1 MYSDA
6 SMLVILLSTV
16 HCLLIPS
23 PRSSVALPRS
33 VQALE
38 ASIEVLDGQFQACE
52 LTKFDVTPLKDA
64 RTDRP
69 TKDASLG
76 STCEHIPLYRTK
88 HFIIVCNLMFWFL
101 RLQGCNFID
110 GIYLV
115 HTNWHICGYSLGC
128 FGRWTSKY
136 VRPRLRAS
144 AKSFD
149 GTWVFLCLWLVWEVG
164 FYPND
169 GSLGM
174 PFPLPRCSK
183 VTTTEIGA
191 KTLVLIVMSVVFT
204 STWLSTLD
212 LSTLMT

>member
-1 MYSDA
+1 
-6 SMLVILLSTV
+6 MLVILLSTV

-149 GTWVFLCLWLVWEVG
+149 GTWVFLCLGGWI
-164 FYPND
+164 
-169 GSLGM
+169 
-174 PFPLPRCSK
+174 LPK
-183 VTTTEIGA
+183 
-191 KTLVLIVMSVVFT
+191 
-204 STWLSTLD
+204 
-212 LSTLMT
+212 